1 MCRFSDSPFFA
12 AKVCV
17 LDPLKPRHAAAV
29 NGDGFEKHLSRA
41 DPQFAGAILL
51 PVDDEFAFCLAVPS
65 DTQHGVFLPLV
76 VSVAAGFGFDRFDHF
91 HDKDSS
97 RCQMATLRTNH
108 HGSIPAPSLRLLEWM
123 CSFPSD
129 YASIFSCRGR
139 RIRAGAWRVGYS
151 RPGSDTTD
159 PYALSRE

>member
-1 MCRFSDSPFFA
+1 MCRFSDSSFFA

-17 LDPLKPRHAAAV
+17 SDPLKPRHAAAV

-139 RIRAGAWRVGYS
+139 RIRAGAWRVGYT

>member
-1 MCRFSDSPFFA
+1 MCRFSDSSFFA

-51 PVDDEFAFCLAVPS
+51 PVDDEFPFCLAVPS

-76 VSVAAGFGFDRFDHF
+76 VSVAAGFGFERF
-91 HDKDSS
+91 HDKDDS

-108 HGSIPAPSLRLLEWM
+108 HGSIPAPSLRLLAWM
-123 CSFPSD
+123 CSFPSA
-129 YASIFSCRGR
+129 YASIFSYRGR
-139 RIRAGAWRVGYS
+139 RIRAGAWRVGYT
-151 RPGSDTTD
+151 RPCSDTTD